1 MSSVP
6 RIRARRGTRASS
18 DSSHIG
24 IGSSRVGSG
33 APGLRVS
40 NSRAHEG
47 SLSVM
52 LICRWGVCQR
62 VQRAKILGLSKPSL
76 PRTLGILTTDPFREY
91 GNFRLPASPCTMHVR
106 PSSQRLPPPLAP
118 VAVNQ
123 EPESERTDQRNLDES
138 RSIAVRQHS
147 GITVRSIVMSQ
158 GLETGTPQPD
168 ASPTHLQVVRH
179 LSP

>member
-1 MSSVP
+1 MTLPNVIGTPDP
-6 RIRARRGTRASS
+6 RSQRHACQLGL
-18 DSSHIG
+18 
-24 IGSSRVGSG
+24 GSSRVGSG

-62 VQRAKILGLSKPSL
+62 VQRAKRLGLSKPSL
-76 PRTLGILTTDPFREY
+76 PRTLGILTTDPFREH
-91 GNFRLPASPCTMHVR
+91 GNFRLPASPCTTYIR
-106 PSSQRLPPPLAP
+106 PSSQMRPPPLAP

-168 ASPTHLQVVRH
+168 ASPTHLQVVRR